1 MARRERRDGRGE
13 SRDDYESQPD
23 RNGPQGAPHEPER
36 ETLTALKAI
45 LVKVAGV
52 VKPLGLTADESTDL
66 VQRMYGSVLE
76 LDAAMAGETDEARKI
91 SMVAY
96 VNSAVIRREDDVLVV
111 DHPVKT
117 D

>member
-1 MARRERRDGRGE
+1 MARRERRDGRGDP
-13 SRDDYESQPD
+13 RDDYDNQPD

-52 VKPLGLTADESTDL
+52 VKPLGLNPDEATDL

-76 LDAAMAGETDEARKI
+76 LDAEMAGETDETRKA

-96 VNSAVIRREDDVLVV
+96 VTTAVIRREDDVLVV
-111 DHPVKT
+111 DHPVQGN
-117 D
+117 